1 MEKRYTAKLGDGEI
15 IIETGKLAQ
24 QAGGAVTVRQGDSMV
39 LVTATASK
47 EPREGTDFF
56 PLTVDVEERRYAVGK
71 IPGGFFK
78 REGRPSTDAILLA
91 RKIDRPLRP
100 LFPKGYRN
108 DVQIIVTPFSSD
120 QEHELDTLAMIGASA
135 ALMISDIP
143 FYNPVGAVRVGYVN
157 NELVINPTLSQMKE
171 SLLDLALAGTKESVL
186 MIETSAQEF
195 PESLML
201 EAITKGHEAMQD
213 VIAMQE
219 RMREEIGKEKNPGTQ
234 HILDPEILQ
243 RVRELTEDSLRELVA
258 GGLERADRNEQE
270 EAIRERML
278 AQIDPEIEPDAY
290 VEAFEQVFKDVM
302 RQHILETGIRIDG
315 RDTRTIRE
323 LSAEVG
329 LLPRAHGS
337 GLFSRG
343 QTQVMSIV
351 TLGTASDEQ
360 LIEGLNADI
369 SKRYMHH
376 YNFPPYSTGEAYPLR
391 GPRRREIGHGA
402 LAEKAIEPL
411 LPSEEEFPYT
421 IRVVSEVL
429 SSNGSTSMGST
440 CASSLALHDA
450 GVPMRSHVAGIAMG
464 VITEGDRWTVLTDIQ
479 GLEDHL
485 GDMDFKVAGTRKGIT
500 AIQLDIKITGLSHEI
515 IVETLQRAKEARLQI
530 LDVMEACIAEPRKE
544 LSPYAPRIQTTRIPV
559 EKIGALIGPG
569 GKTIR
574 SIIEDTGVQIDVQD
588 DGTVFVASADGESAR
603 RALDRISELTA
614 EPEIGRIYTGKVV
627 RTTDFGAFVEFL
639 PGHDGLVH
647 ISQLADYRVP
657 KVEDVVQVGDEV
669 MVMVIDIDAQN
680 RVKLS
685 RQAVLEGW
693 TAEEARARDRKPS
706 GGGDGSSGGGGGG
719 RGGRGGER
727 RGGGG
732 GGYRDRR

>member
-1 MEKRYTAKLGDGEI
+1 MEKRFTAKLGDGEI

-719 RGGRGGER
+719 RGRGGER